1 MFSSIMH
8 KIFVSCL
15 KLHRRHLFPKNFL
28 QCIKII
34 VLGYRRSTKTEIM
47 YALVCIALDLAT
59 KYHRAISAEVQ
70 AKLLNVA
77 AL

>member
-1 MFSSIMH
+1 MF
-8 KIFVSCL
+8 L
-15 KLHRRHLFPKNFL
+15 KNFV

-34 VLGYRRSTKTEIM
+34 ALGYRRSTKTEIM
-47 YALVCIALDLAT
+47 YALVCIALDLGT